1 MLKLIKISLS
11 LAIFFSVLSFS
22 QLNANTVSD
31 NNYNNVQPTNFY
43 EDYPEN
49 YQEDTIQQLKAQMLL
64 GNRIKVVSDQV
75 DLALASENQMEL
87 DIAKEIIKDLEESN
101 EKTAL
106 LSKLD
111 NLEADIEA
119 TSALVRALDAANYA
133 FESKDQADIDYARQ
147 LLEPY
152 KDTYEGDNALYF

>member
-22 QLNANTVSD
+22 QLNASTVSD

-64 GNRIKVVSDQV
+64 GNPIKVVSDQV

-119 TSALVRALDAANYA
+119 TSALVRA
-133 FESKDQADIDYARQ
+133 
-147 LLEPY
+147 
-152 KDTYEGDNALYF
+152 